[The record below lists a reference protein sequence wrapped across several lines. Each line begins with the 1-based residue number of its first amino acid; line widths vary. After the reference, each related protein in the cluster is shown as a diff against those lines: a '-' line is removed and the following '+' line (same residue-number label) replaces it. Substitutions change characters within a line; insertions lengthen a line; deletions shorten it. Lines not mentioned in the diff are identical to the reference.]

1 MCRYGRV
8 QVQEAALSAL
18 AALARDNFDV
28 ASVLSKPPER
38 SGAAA
43 ESPSGLSL
51 ALALCKSRNTDVQL
65 AAALCATH
73 IIRASV
79 SSHHPS
85 SPDLPAAM
93 TVMHVMNR
101 LISSSTDS
109 PHARTKSCFIL
120 KYLVTDEKELC
131 QMAFDG
137 GSLSKLADL
146 VKSITP
152 TDKASEWDEDE
163 AESICCLREA
173 ALTTI
178 AVLALANDDIRR
190 DITDNMK
197 LVPTI
202 STSLAH
208 RHAGIR
214 YAACHLVD
222 SGLGTTLFQRLL
234 KEDEDRRVTY
244 AALTAICNLINEYSP
259 LRQPFLDQ
267 GLVKRLLQLLGSEY
281 SELRLNALW
290 AVKNLVYKCSAGT
303 KRSVLREIGW
313 KEIGR
318 LLSDPDVGVQ
328 EQAIFI
334 IRNFADCED
343 DVDIVFDELGSERLL
358 DLLCSAMESKSGD
371 VVLQAAY
378 ALSNLAN
385 GRRQHQEQILAHGQI
400 LRTLRSCLVDAPMD
414 VRHAAVTCVLQ
425 LAEVNDWKQ
434 QELRDA
440 GLDSTLRH
448 ICEYGGGP
456 ISPGAASAT
465 AIGVERDVKD
475 KARRALD
482 LIEHQSHSLRLL

>member
-1 MCRYGRV
+1 
-8 QVQEAALSAL
+8 VQEAALSAL

-28 ASVLSKPPER
+28 ATVLSKPAPER
-38 SGAAA
+38 PGAAA
-43 ESPSGLSL
+43 ESSSGLSL

-79 SSHHPS
+79 SNHHPS

-109 PHARTKSCFIL
+109 PQARTKACFIL

-137 GSLSKLADL
+137 GSLGKLSDL

-163 AESICCLREA
+163 ADSICCLREA
-173 ALTTI
+173 ALTSI

-234 KEDEDRRVTY
+234 KEDEDHRVTY

-259 LRQPFLDQ
+259 LRQINYLWFTNRIFVAGFLNGLAGAITTIPSVFSAQNGHSTTGSICALAASGSLCIICGGLSLVYGGWKTTLMRREHERLVAACKLIKSISTISSTAKVAPGSKTTGSTTALKAAPHKGNAAAAKGKPKPKKQGGWFSRAANMEARADHLENEAEHMEAQAQ
-267 GLVKRLLQLLGSEY
+267 GLRQD
-281 SELRLNALW
+281 ALW
-290 AVKNLVYKCSAGT
+290 MEAMALGLEGEAASLQGEA
-303 KRSVLREIGW
+303 
-313 KEIGR
+313 
-318 LLSDPDVGVQ
+318 DH
-328 EQAIFI
+328 
-334 IRNFADCED
+334 IR
-343 DVDIVFDELGSERLL
+343 DE
-358 DLLCSAMESKSGD
+358 
-371 VVLQAAY
+371 
-378 ALSNLAN
+378 LSNL
-385 GRRQHQEQILAHGQI
+385 EDPL
-400 LRTLRSCLVDAPMD
+400 D
-414 VRHAAVTCVLQ
+414 V
-425 LAEVNDWKQ
+425 
-434 QELRDA
+434 
-440 GLDSTLRH
+440 
-448 ICEYGGGP
+448 
-456 ISPGAASAT
+456 
-465 AIGVERDVKD
+465 
-475 KARRALD
+475 LD
-482 LIEHQSHSLRLL
+482 LV